1 MKIKTI
7 NIIVFAILF
16 LSAFSANAQKD
27 YHKDQSAIE
36 AAAISQLDG
45 MMHNEKVLKKLNKE
59 DIHGDYTYKVTVKE
73 KSKIASM
80 LFLNKSESAS
90 IKGQNYFNYLVSNY
104 KFDFKIPKGNYYTFE
119 YTFKAP

>member
-7 NIIVFAILF
+7 YFIAFTMLF
-16 LSAFSANAQKD
+16 LCAFSANAQKE

-36 AAAISQLDG
+36 AASVSQLDA
-45 MMHNEKVLKKLNKE
+45 MMKDEKILKKLSKE

-80 LFLNKSESAS
+80 LFLDKSESAS
-90 IKGQNYFNYLVSNY
+90 IKGQNYFNYLVSTH

-119 YTFKAP
+119 YTFRAP

>member
-7 NIIVFAILF
+7 HFIALAILF
-16 LSAFSANAQKD
+16 LSAFSANAQKE

-36 AAAISQLDG
+36 AAAVIQLDN
-45 MMHNEKVLKKLNKE
+45 MMRDEKILKKLNKE
-59 DIHGDYTYKVTVKE
+59 GIHGDYTYKVTVKE

-80 LFLNKSESAS
+80 LFLDKSESAS

-104 KFDFKIPKGNYYTFE
+104 KFDFKIPKGNFYTFE